1 MPLLI
6 AATWSIFTREM
17 LRLMRQKTRIV
28 GFLAMPILFWLMLG
42 FGVGDRFKMQSDNH
56 LQYQNWFFPGSL
68 LMIVLF
74 AAVFS
79 TITVI
84 EDRASGFL
92 QGVLV
97 SPAPRLAIALGK
109 CLGGM
114 ASAVIQASL
123 VLLLAPL
130 LGIHFSF
137 WAGLAAVGILALIA
151 LGWTAVGLC
160 MAWPME
166 SAAGYH
172 GLMNLIL
179 MPMWFL
185 SGAVFPA
192 MGAPGILKGVMVANP
207 ACWAHSALTRVLL
220 GDQAIAAT
228 PMSIGLGLGLFT
240 AFTLVM
246 LIAAAALANRP
257 WRGK

>member
-1 MPLLI
+1 MLLLS
-6 AATWSIFTREM
+6 ATWSVFAREM
-17 LRLMRQKTRIV
+17 LRLVRQKTRIV

-42 FGVGDRFKMQSDNH
+42 FGVGERFK
-56 LQYQNWFFPGSL
+56 LAAAGGLPYQHWFFPGSL

-74 AAVFS
+74 AAIFS

-109 CLGGM
+109 CLGGTV
-114 ASAVIQASL
+114 SAVLQAGL
-123 VLLLAPL
+123 VLLVAPL
-130 LGIHFSF
+130 LGIHYPPL
-137 WAGLAAVGILALIA
+137 AGLAALGILALVA
-151 LGWTAVGLC
+151 FGLTAVGLC
-160 MAWPME
+160 MAWPMD

-192 MGAPGILKGVMVANP
+192 VGAPGVLKWAMLANP
-207 ACWAHSALTRVLL
+207 ACWAHSALARVLL
-220 GDQAIAAT
+220 GQEAADAT
-228 PMSIGLGLGLFT
+228 PLSVGLGLGLFA
-240 AFTLVM
+240 AFSLLV
-246 LIAAAALANRP
+246 LAAATTLANRP